1 MSRRYVLAPEA
12 AHDLVQIWRY
22 IKKNA
27 SIEMADRVESVIR
40 EKIVYLA
47 GRPGGGHWRKDLTD
61 EPVNFSDLLLPDR
74 LPTRDEP
81 LAGCRHSPWP
91 PRRGGASQ
99 GSLIN
104 RTRFLF
110 ARSRAC
116 ASQKSVARLLAC
128 PDFHKSRLSEI
139 MGVITSSP
147 KRSIGSIRDWLLNGS
162 RGRVY
167 RRSYKENSSPFG
179 LISAPARPFLAPV
192 INLCAFYQVMS
203 D

>member
-61 EPVNFSDLLLPDR
+61 EPVKFFPVYSYLIVYRPE
-74 LPTRDEP
+74 TSP

-110 ARSRAC
+110 AAARSRAC
-116 ASQKSVARLLAC
+116 ASQKSVARLLVC
-128 PDFHKSRLSEI
+128 PDFHKSRLSENFDFRKI
-139 MGVITSSP
+139 
-147 KRSIGSIRDWLLNGS
+147 
-162 RGRVY
+162 
-167 RRSYKENSSPFG
+167 
-179 LISAPARPFLAPV
+179 
-192 INLCAFYQVMS
+192 
-203 D
+203 